1 MRWAV
6 LLPTPGK
13 QVRLSINS
21 ASKGLYFLIVLQ
33 HNWKPD
39 KALVINEA
47 AIHKMLCG
55 YFIYLVL
62 TDTIQDPIL
71 SVNLLHRCIQSDKT
85 YTLTRLLLWQSLRLS
100 LAVKPV

>member
-1 MRWAV
+1 
-6 LLPTPGK
+6 
-13 QVRLSINS
+13 
-21 ASKGLYFLIVLQ
+21 VLQ

-71 SVNLLHRCIQSDKT
+71 SVNL
-85 YTLTRLLLWQSLRLS
+85 
-100 LAVKPV
+100 